1 MKIFKKFI
9 LILLACVCL
18 ILLIFLINQ
27 VYAKYLSSA
36 ICNASVPISRWNI
49 EVNNNSI
56 KTNSDISASITP
68 VFPGTEHIASNIIAP
83 TAEGYFDLDF
93 DWTNVDVS
101 FKYDVSVTASED
113 SAVKDIIATGYS
125 IDGGD
130 KISFA
135 NYEGAITNTIP
146 LSSER
151 TKKPKY

>member
-36 ICNASVPISRWNI
+36 FGNASVPISKWNI
-49 EVNNNSI
+49 KVNNHSI

-83 TAEGYFDLDF
+83 TAEGYFDLTF

-113 SAVKDIIATGYS
+113 SAVKDIVATGYS
-125 IDGGD
+125 IDDGD
-130 KISFA
+130 KISFTD
-135 NYEGAITNTIP
+135 YEGAITNTIP

>member
-36 ICNASVPISRWNI
+36 FGNASVPISRWNI
-49 EVNNNSI
+49 KVNNHSI

-83 TAEGYFDLDF
+83 TAEGYFDLTF

-113 SAVKDIIATGYS
+113 SAVKDIVATGYS

-130 KISFA
+130 KISFTD
-135 NYEGAITNTIP
+135 YEGAITNTIP